1 MESQSKWLWPVTIAN
16 AVVACILILAVYGTM
31 LALAVIAPEISGWPL
46 FILLPI
52 SFVLSVMGLR
62 FAKTAASG
70 MSRWLAFIVNAC
82 ALVLSSLI
90 ILSLAAMFVGS
101 TNEAFLI
108 PDGYRGDVYVLY
120 GSRDGEV
127 LNKTRW
133 RVTYR
138 IPSDGILRTQE
149 LEIPRWTRTKY
160 YYEKRDGSL
169 ERIHN
174 LWPTT
179 VHRTPENLADD
190 KDIGVYFPR
199 TGTFTSSTGC
209 SVQYQQFYVGTKAHL
224 LSKYKDNDLV
234 RYVRDHPGAC
244 TSRPVEPAR
253 LTGH

>member
-1 MESQSKWLWPVTIAN
+1 MEAQSKWLWPVTIAN
-16 AVVACILILAVYGTM
+16 AVVASLLILVVYGIM

-46 FILLPI
+46 VILLPI
-52 SFVLSVMGLR
+52 SFALSVMGLR
-62 FAKTAASG
+62 FAKTATSRV
-70 MSRWLAFIVNAC
+70 SRWLAFIINAC
-82 ALVLSSLI
+82 AFALSSLI
-90 ILSLAAMFVGS
+90 ILSLVAMFVGS

-108 PDGYRGDVYVLY
+108 PDGYKGDVYVLY
-120 GSRDGEV
+120 GSRDGQV

-138 IPSDGILRTQE
+138 IPSDGVLRIQKP
-149 LEIPRWTRTKY
+149 EIPRWTRTKY

-169 ERIHN
+169 EQIQN
-174 LWPTT
+174 LWLTT

-199 TGTFTSSTGC
+199 TGSFTDSAGC

-224 LSKYKDNDLV
+224 LSKYKENDLV

-244 TSRPVEPAR
+244 TSRP
-253 LTGH
+253 

>member
-1 MESQSKWLWPVTIAN
+1 MMEAQSKWLWPVTIAN
-16 AVVACILILAVYGTM
+16 AVVASLLILGVYGTM
-31 LALAVIAPEISGWPL
+31 LALAVIAPEISAWPL

-62 FAKTAASG
+62 FAKTGASRV
-70 MSRWLAFIVNAC
+70 SRWLAFILNGC
-82 ALVLSSLI
+82 ALAFSSLV

-108 PDGYRGDVYVLY
+108 PDGYKGDVYVLY

-138 IPSDGILRTQE
+138 IPSDGILRIQE
-149 LEIPRWTRTKY
+149 PEIPHWTRTKY

-169 ERIHN
+169 ERIQD
-174 LWPTT
+174 LWLTT

-199 TGTFTSSTGC
+199 TGKFTDSTGC

-224 LSKYKDNDLV
+224 LSKYKENGLV
-234 RYVRDHPGAC
+234 QYVRDHPGAC
-244 TSRPVEPAR
+244 TSRP
-253 LTGH
+253 